1 MRRYVNVLSKQGRGK
16 RETRWKLK
24 LVCASP
30 ACRVDDFVGTALD
43 LVDIDPIESYARPLR
58 SFESFLN
65 ASAKLTYIRSITI
78 NDKGEKKR
86 HEIRSSVRVLM
97 RVSDDG
103 RGNLIRYSRKSRAED
118 YARQLSGEKRIVISR
133 CA

>member
-1 MRRYVNVLSKQGRGK
+1 MC
-16 RETRWKLK
+16 T
-24 LVCASP
+24 SP
-30 ACRVDDFVGTALD
+30 ACGVDDFFGTALD

-65 ASAKLTYIRSITI
+65 ASAKLTYIRSIAI
-78 NDKGEKKR
+78 NDKEKKKR

-103 RGNLIRYSRKSRAED
+103 RSYLIRYSQRSRGED
-118 YARQLSGEKRIVISR
+118 YAR
-133 CA
+133 

>member
-1 MRRYVNVLSKQGRGK
+1 M
-16 RETRWKLK
+16 
-24 LVCASP
+24 CASP
-30 ACRVDDFVGTALD
+30 ACGVDDFVGTALD

-58 SFESFLN
+58 SIESFLN

-78 NDKGEKKR
+78 NDKEKKR

-103 RGNLIRYSRKSRAED
+103 RSYLIRYSRRSRGED
-118 YARQLSGEKRIVISR
+118 YAR
-133 CA
+133 